1 MFKHLWG
8 NARAKVS
15 VAILGVWAALAG
27 GSVFA
32 FDESTGV
39 DWQDK
44 PAKWAVAFEND
55 FFAPGT
61 ADKDYTFGASL
72 TVRDERLSDHWA
84 TKPLQAID
92 SKLLHF
98 CDKGAEYS
106 VEVGAYA
113 FTPASA
119 SQVETLGQDRPY
131 ASLIYAAAASERV
144 HSGSRSVLRSQLSVG
159 VLGSALV
166 GDIQNAVHEVI
177 GSEREQ
183 GWGQQISDGGE
194 LTLRYQLSG
203 QNLLYAGQGVELKHT
218 KRLSVGYITEASWGL
233 STRFGSIN
241 SVWYQFSPEISTYAE
256 ATPKVQNSAE
266 RYFWAGVA
274 IKARAY
280 NVFLQGQFRHSEIS
294 YNHEEL
300 NHVILEAWLGYTHG
314 FNNGYYLSYGLRG
327 HTSELKQGP
336 ADRNVVWGGLSL
348 SKALV
353 NRG

>member
-1 MFKHLWG
+1 MFKHLNR
-8 NARAKVS
+8 NAGRKVGI
-15 VAILGVWAALAG
+15 AILGLWAQLAG
-27 GSVFA
+27 GVALA
-32 FDESTGV
+32 FDQNTGV
-39 DWQDK
+39 DWQDT

-72 TVRDERLSDHWA
+72 TVRDDRLSDHW
-84 TKPLQAID
+84 TIKPLQAID

-98 CDKGAEYS
+98 CDSGAQYS
-106 VEVGAYA
+106 IEVGAYA

-159 VLGSALV
+159 LLGSSLV

-177 GSEREQ
+177 GSERER
-183 GWGQQISDGGE
+183 GWEQQISDGGE

-203 QNLLYAGQGVELKHT
+203 QNLLLVSDGVELKHT

-233 STRFGSIN
+233 STRFGKIN
-241 SVWYQFSPEISTYAE
+241 SVWHQFSPEISTYAE

-274 IKARAY
+274 LKARAY
-280 NVFLQGQFRHSEIS
+280 NVFLQGQFRHSQLS
-294 YNHEEL
+294 YDHSQL

-314 FNNGYYLSYGLRG
+314 FENGYYVSYGLRG

-336 ADRNVVWGGLSL
+336 ADRNVVWGGLSV
-348 SKALV
+348 SKSLKSQ
-353 NRG
+353 G